1 MSHFEKCEIE
11 IVNFE
16 KYVNFEKKLTFEAFE
31 GHFFHNRHMTK
42 ALNKKCEL

>member
-1 MSHFEKCEIE
+1 M
-11 IVNFE
+11 NFE
-16 KYVNFEKKLTFEAFE
+16 KYVNFEKKLTFE